1 MNYWQEALL
10 ILGMMAVTFGVRYPI
25 LALSGRIRMPPLLVK
40 ALGYVPVAVLSA
52 IAVPIM
58 LAPQGDLQFN
68 LGNEYLVAGVA
79 SIIFV
84 AITRHLLWTI
94 VSGMALFLLL
104 RFFVV

>member
-10 ILGMMAVTFGVRYPI
+10 ILGMMAVTFGVRYSI
-25 LALSGRIRMPPLLVK
+25 LALSGRVRMPPMLVK

-58 LAPQGDLQFN
+58 LAPRGDLQLN
-68 LGNEYLVAGVA
+68 LANEYLVAGVA

-94 VSGMALFLLL
+94 VSGMALFLVL
-104 RFFVV
+104 RFLVV

>member
-1 MNYWQEALL
+1 MSYWQEALL
-10 ILGMMAVTFGVRYPI
+10 VLGMMAVTFGVRYPI

-52 IAVPIM
+52 ITVPIM
-58 LAPQGDLQFN
+58 LAPEGDLQLSFS
-68 LGNEYLVAGVA
+68 NEYLVAGVA

-94 VSGMALFLLL
+94 VSGMTLFLVL
-104 RFFVV
+104 RFLVV

>member
-10 ILGMMAVTFGVRYPI
+10 ILGMMAVTFGVRYSI
-25 LALSGRIRMPPLLVK
+25 LALSGRVRMPPMLVK

-58 LAPQGDLQFN
+58 LAPRGDLQLN
-68 LGNEYLVAGVA
+68 LANEYLVAGVA

-94 VSGMALFLLL
+94 VSGMALFLVL
-104 RFFVV
+104 RFLF